1 MLDRARGEVVQGLD
15 GPYYIVPLSAVA
27 DMNLLT
33 KYDVPGKFR
42 AQGAKVA
49 RRHIIE
55 DALAIAAD
63 AFEAAGAMLPIA
75 YDESSLLIQAYPT
88 LNKLAVVVGRS
99 VAGEA
104 RYVTRIY
111 DLPHAA
117 IRQLLDNADIKHH
130 EDDHATAPIQH
141 IN

>member
-15 GPYYIVPLSAVA
+15 GPFYVVPLAAVA
-27 DMNLLT
+27 DMNLLAE
-33 KYDVPGKFR
+33 YDVPGKFR
-42 AQGAKVA
+42 AQGARRA

-63 AFEAAGAMLPIA
+63 AFQAAGALMPIVF
-75 YDESSLLIQAYPT
+75 DESHMLIQAYPT
-88 LNKLAVVVGRS
+88 LGKLSVVIGRP

-111 DLPHAA
+111 DLPYAA
-117 IRQLLDNADIKHH
+117 IRQLLDNADIKH
-130 EDDHATAPIQH
+130 EDDHAKAPVS
-141 IN
+141 NLN